1 MKNKIV
7 LFVFASITLA
17 LVIAGCASTP
27 KINAVPWSLS
37 ITERTSAS
45 IEMDVIGVTATDQKY
60 FEGMSWED
68 YWKPDSQIR
77 RDARP
82 QSKFLEQGKPW
93 VISAKDSAIWDQ
105 WLKHGVVELLLVA
118 RLPEAGGLWKVPVS
132 LDKKAWKAK
141 KQTIEVEV
149 LDSRIVI
156 TTPPRD

>member
-7 LFVFASITLA
+7 LFVFASVTLA

-27 KINAVPWSLS
+27 KINAVPWTLS
-37 ITERTSAS
+37 ITEKTSAS

-82 QSKFLEQGKPW
+82 QSKFLKQGEPW
-93 VISAKDSAIWDQ
+93 VISAKDKEVWDQ

-132 LDKKAWKAK
+132 LDKKAWKAQ

-149 LDSRIVI
+149 LDSRIVV